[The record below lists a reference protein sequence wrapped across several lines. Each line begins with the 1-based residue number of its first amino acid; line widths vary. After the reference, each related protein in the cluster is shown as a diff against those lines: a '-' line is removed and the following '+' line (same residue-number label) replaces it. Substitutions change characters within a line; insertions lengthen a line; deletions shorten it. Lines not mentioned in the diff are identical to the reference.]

1 MDKLTAK
8 KVHNGGG
15 DKTTIIKETLK
26 PLNGRQGLENVIV
39 KTVIANTE
47 MFINYNLVTLTSK
60 ELIIITHVD
69 FIYN

>member
-8 KVHNGGG
+8 KAHNGGG